1 MEKKNMLLV
10 QIIDLYVLV
19 VVGAVIVSWIRL
31 PEDNPIVKFFNSV
44 TEPILTQ
51 IRRYVPT
58 VGGVDFSPFILLLGL
73 QLLRSFILS

>member
-1 MEKKNMLLV
+1 MLLV

-51 IRRYVPT
+51 IRR
-58 VGGVDFSPFILLLGL
+58 
-73 QLLRSFILS
+73 

>member
-1 MEKKNMLLV
+1 MLLV
-10 QIIDLYVLV
+10 QIIDLNVLV

>member
-1 MEKKNMLLV
+1 MLLV

-31 PEDNPIVKFFNSV
+31 PVDNPVVKFFNSV
-44 TEPILTQ
+44 TEPVLTP
-51 IRRYVPT
+51 IRKYIPT

>member
-1 MEKKNMLLV
+1 MLLV

-44 TEPILTQ
+44 TEPILIQ

>member
-1 MEKKNMLLV
+1 MLLV

>member
-1 MEKKNMLLV
+1 MLLV
-10 QIIDLYVLV
+10 QIIYLYVLLV
-19 VVGAVIVSWIRL
+19 EGAVIVSWIRL

>member
-1 MEKKNMLLV
+1 MLLV

-51 IRRYVPT
+51 IRRYVPP

>member
-1 MEKKNMLLV
+1 MLLV

-58 VGGVDFSPFILLLGL
+58 VGGVDFSPIILLIGL

>member
-1 MEKKNMLLV
+1 MLLV

-31 PEDNPIVKFFNSV
+31 PVDNPVVKFFNSV
-44 TEPILTQ
+44 TEPVLTP
-51 IRRYVPT
+51 IRKYIPT
-58 VGGVDFSPFILLLGL
+58 VGGVDFSPFILLIGL